1 MFYGML
7 FVIWQ
12 PFVLELGASMA
23 ILGGLSA
30 ALGLLE
36 SFSSPIWGRLSDS
49 IGRKPLLILSNVLK
63 AGALVFCIL
72 ANTWFLLIPYVI
84 LMGLSA
90 SYYPMHNPARV
101 SIVADSVKREE
112 RGVAYSV
119 LLFTSEATT
128 AVVAPI
134 GGFLALVY
142 GFVPIFYACIAVD
155 IICAALTVVFVRE
168 TLEEIPRAGARPEK
182 KGWWKVLREMFWP
195 ELHLRGFYVAIV
207 VDAFA
212 WGLGFFILYG
222 MLVTSFE
229 VSTYELGLLSAALSL
244 ALGVAEIPFGKL
256 TDRYGRKMFLLISEA
271 LAITTAFG
279 LLFSSS
285 FVHFVILQIPL
296 GVSIA
301 SWVPAER
308 AFLAENVSKERRA
321 EAMGR
326 LQAFRGILGFPAP
339 YIGGLLYDAWGF
351 QTPLLLNFIG
361 CCVAFILLFVLVRD
375 RHL

>member
-1 MFYGML
+1 M
-7 FVIWQ
+7 
-12 PFVLELGASMA
+12 
-23 ILGGLSA
+23 
-30 ALGLLE
+30 
-36 SFSSPIWGRLSDS
+36 
-49 IGRKPLLILSNVLK
+49 
-63 AGALVFCIL
+63 
-72 ANTWFLLIPYVI
+72 
-84 LMGLSA
+84 
-90 SYYPMHNPARV
+90 
-101 SIVADSVKREE
+101 
-112 RGVAYSV
+112 
-119 LLFTSEATT
+119 FTSEATT

-134 GGFLALVY
+134 GGFLAMVY

-155 IICAALTVVFVRE
+155 IICAVLTVVFVRE
-168 TLEEIPRAGARPEK
+168 TLEERPRAGARPEK
-182 KGWWKVLREMFWP
+182 KGWWKVLRGMFWP

-222 MLVTSFE
+222 MLVTSFK
-229 VSTYELGLLSAALSL
+229 VSTYELGLLSAALSV

-256 TDRYGRKMFLLISEA
+256 TDRYGRKMFLLVSEA

-279 LLFSSS
+279 LLFSSN
-285 FVHFVILQIPL
+285 FIHFVILQIPL

-351 QTPLLLNFIG
+351 QIPLFFNFLG
-361 CCVAFILLFVLVRD
+361 CCVAFILLFALVRD